1 MIIKDMPE
9 EAKPREK
16 ALKFGIQSL
25 STDELI
31 AIILRCGC
39 KGKSATDLA
48 QEILKEFN
56 IYGKD
61 SLPNIKSL
69 YKVKG
74 IGKTKAL
81 TLLTA
86 LELGKR
92 CSREILVTSNQKI
105 TNSRILYKYI
115 AYHYTNI
122 YQEQLIVILLN
133 TKKEV
138 IDSKIVFQGALDNVV
153 IHPREIYK
161 YAISNSAASI
171 IIAHNH
177 PSNDITPSKADI
189 LVTKN
194 IKKCGEI
201 FGIPLIDHMIFGD
214 NNYYSFYEN
223 GDLSEEK

>member
-1 MIIKDMPE
+1 M
-9 EAKPREK
+9 
-16 ALKFGIQSL
+16 
-25 STDELI
+25 
-31 AIILRCGC
+31 
-39 KGKSATDLA
+39 
-48 QEILKEFN
+48 
-56 IYGKD
+56 
-61 SLPNIKSL
+61 
-69 YKVKG
+69 
-74 IGKTKAL
+74 
-81 TLLTA
+81 LTA

-177 PSNDITPSKADI
+177 PSNDTTPSKADI